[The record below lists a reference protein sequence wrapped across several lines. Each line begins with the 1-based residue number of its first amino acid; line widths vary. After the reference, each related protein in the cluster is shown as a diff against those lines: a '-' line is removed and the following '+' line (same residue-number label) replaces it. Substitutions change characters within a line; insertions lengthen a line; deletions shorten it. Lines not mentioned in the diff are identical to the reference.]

1 MKNRKFLGVF
11 SFLLS
16 VCLLFATLP
25 FVSASADETTV
36 EPTKVNVYE
45 AESCKI
51 ERLNLGDV
59 KVKVGENSL
68 ISEGLTVKKGGT
80 DVKVYVDGTI
90 NTETDKC
97 WVAVSG
103 SDSDTERKVT
113 SIKFDTLKDGEDEED
128 KAVVYTVSANGKT
141 AEVTVY
147 DKERKTADKILVEKT
162 DVELVSYIEE
172 KIKLY

>member
-25 FVSASADETTV
+25 FVSANADGEGTS
-36 EPTKVNVYE
+36 EQAKVKVYE

-51 ERLNLGDV
+51 ERLDLGDV
-59 KVKVGENSL
+59 KVEVGDNSL
-68 ISEGLTVKKGGT
+68 ISKGLTVKKGET
-80 DVKVYVDGTI
+80 EVKVYVDGTI

-103 SDSDTERKVT
+103 SDSDTERK
-113 SIKFDTLKDGEDEED
+113 
-128 KAVVYTVSANGKT
+128 AVRAVCFTKC
-141 AEVTVY
+141 
-147 DKERKTADKILVEKT
+147 RKDKIQKIEKH
-162 DVELVSYIEE
+162 LPPRNSYVFSAAGATCHDGR
-172 KIKLY
+172 

>member
-25 FVSASADETTV
+25 FVSASADETTA

-51 ERLNLGDV
+51 GRLDLGDV

-80 DVKVYVDGTI
+80 EVKVYVD
-90 NTETDKC
+90 
-97 WVAVSG
+97 
-103 SDSDTERKVT
+103 
-113 SIKFDTLKDGEDEED
+113 
-128 KAVVYTVSANGKT
+128 
-141 AEVTVY
+141 
-147 DKERKTADKILVEKT
+147 
-162 DVELVSYIEE
+162 
-172 KIKLY
+172 